1 VPKRYAGAAPGS
13 GASCGEESELIEDVH
28 EWLSFDH
35 DGDTYLF
42 DVSFLTSNY
51 TCIYG
56 QGCPGILEEPE
67 PELEHGCCSFGAHFV
82 DKEDRKRVAALVDE
96 LTADEWQL
104 RARART
110 LGGPIHKNEHGEWV
124 TRLVD
129 GACIFLNRPGWHAG
143 AGCALHQAAWN
154 REERPL
160 DWKPAVCWQVPM
172 RLEGQVDDLGHTTWV
187 LREWKRRDWGEG
199 GADFHWWC
207 TTDDDLAFVG
217 HEPVYLACRDEIVEL
232 VGEAPYDKLLA
243 HLKDRPLEH
252 HLPHPALKVR
262 ATSTTGDR

>member
-1 VPKRYAGAAPGS
+1 M
-13 GASCGEESELIEDVH
+13 IEDVH

-35 DGDTYLF
+35 DGDTYQF

-56 QGCPGILEEPE
+56 QGCPGILGQPE
-67 PELEHGCCSFGAHFV
+67 PELEQGCCSFGAHFV
-82 DKEDRKRVAALVDE
+82 DKEDRKRVAALAKQ

-104 RARART
+104 RARASA

-129 GACIFLNRPGWHAG
+129 DACIFLNRPGWHAG

-154 REERPL
+154 REQRPI

-172 RLEGQVDDLGHTTWV
+172 RLEEQVDDVGHTTWV

-199 GADFHWWC
+199 GEDFHWWC

-217 HEPVYLACRDEIVEL
+217 HEPVYVACRDEIVEL
-232 VGEAPYDKLLA
+232 VGEAPYDKLIA
-243 HLKDRPLEH
+243 QLKDRPVEH
-252 HLPHPALKVR
+252 FLPHPTLNKR
-262 ATSTTGDR
+262 APRPTGDRRCAHSRPKSSSWRRSGRG